1 MLDLLCSVV
10 VVENTILCFR
20 FGFVKRLD
28 LRCLVLGTQVDTE
41 RECSCKLYNGTRRY
55 NEVGIIEHLHV
66 LHTLQA
72 KE

>member
-10 VVENTILCFR
+10 VVENTISCFR

-28 LRCLVLGTQVDTE
+28 IKCFVLGTQV
-41 RECSCKLYNGTRRY
+41 RECSCKIYNGTRRY